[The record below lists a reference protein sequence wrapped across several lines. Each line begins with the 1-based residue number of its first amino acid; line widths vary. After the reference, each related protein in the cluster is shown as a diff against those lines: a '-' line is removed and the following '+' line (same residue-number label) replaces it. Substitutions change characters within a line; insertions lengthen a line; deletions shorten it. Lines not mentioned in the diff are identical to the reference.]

1 MHQIIS
7 DLAFPNAGDSQIS
20 VKELII
26 ELFRVLLRK
35 TDRTVIDLSDKKQGT
50 ARLSS
55 KLIVKNSGETAKM
68 IDFEDLDAEILQT
81 HLVRL
86 LQWTIELTSQPY
98 PYMLLNPAI
107 HTALHTAVAHLL
119 TLSELKAQKM
129 SDSLPLVLDLAKKLI
144 LTSKIHSA
152 TTSAQELV
160 NALTQ
165 KRQKMLQFFAG
176 GCREDQSLITKINKG
191 KRSIFLICNIVLLEV
206 DQVIAPRK
214 TEKYVL

>member
-1 MHQIIS
+1 M
-7 DLAFPNAGDSQIS
+7 
-20 VKELII
+20 I

-35 TDRTVIDLSDKKQGT
+35 SDRTVIDLSDKKQGM

-55 KLIVKNSGETAKM
+55 KLIVKNNGETAKM

-81 HLVRL
+81 YLVRL
-86 LQWTIELTSQPY
+86 LKWTIDLTSQPY

-129 SDSLPLVLDLAKKLI
+129 SDSLPLVLDLAKNLI

-165 KRQKMLQFFAG
+165 KR
-176 GCREDQSLITKINKG
+176 
-191 KRSIFLICNIVLLEV
+191 
-206 DQVIAPRK
+206 
-214 TEKYVL
+214 

>member
-1 MHQIIS
+1 MQQIIS
-7 DLAFPNAGDSQIS
+7 DIAFPNSGDSQIS
-20 VKELII
+20 VNELII

-35 TDRTVIDLSDKKQGT
+35 TDRTVIDLSDKKQGI

-55 KLIVKNSGETAKM
+55 KLIVKNNGETAKM
-68 IDFEDLDAEILQT
+68 IDFEDLGAEILQIY
-81 HLVRL
+81 LLRL
-86 LQWTIELTSQPY
+86 LKWTIELTSQPY
-98 PYMLLNPAI
+98 PYMVLNPAI

-129 SDSLPLVLDLAKKLI
+129 SDTLPLVLDLAKNLI

-160 NALTQ
+160 NSLTQ

-176 GCREDQSLITKINKG
+176 GCREDQSLITKLNQG
-191 KRSIFLICNIVLLEV
+191 KSSIS
-206 DQVIAPRK
+206 
-214 TEKYVL
+214 

>member
-1 MHQIIS
+1 MSSIYGASMHQIIS

-20 VKELII
+20 VNELII

-107 HTALHTAVAHLL
+107 HTALHTAVCHLL

-129 SDSLPLVLDLAKKLI
+129 SDSLPLVLDLAKNLI

-176 GCREDQSLITKINKG
+176 GCREDQSLITKINQG
-191 KRSIFLICNIVLLEV
+191 KIFIFLIF
-206 DQVIAPRK
+206 
-214 TEKYVL
+214 

>member
-20 VKELII
+20 VNELII

-107 HTALHTAVAHLL
+107 HTALHTAVCHLL

-129 SDSLPLVLDLAKKLI
+129 SDSLPLVLDLAKNLI

-176 GCREDQSLITKINKG
+176 GCREDQSLITKINQG
-191 KRSIFLICNIVLLEV
+191 KIFIFLIF
-206 DQVIAPRK
+206 
-214 TEKYVL
+214 